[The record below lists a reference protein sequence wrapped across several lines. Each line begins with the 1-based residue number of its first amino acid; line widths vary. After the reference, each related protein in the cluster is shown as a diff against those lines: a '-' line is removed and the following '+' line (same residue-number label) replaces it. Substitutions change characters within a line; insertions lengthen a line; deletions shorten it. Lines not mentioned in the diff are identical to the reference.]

1 MTVITME
8 GVQDLST
15 DILVTKQP
23 NKMKIL
29 INIFT
34 CVYLILI
41 YTVAYASQP
50 SWSLCLV
57 SQSIGIRRAER
68 LPTELEMDQCD
79 RAPAPDGCLASTTTL
94 ARHVAC
100 RPGEA
105 VSNPAEA
112 KPRSLADHT
121 TRHDRGRISCPRP
134 PWPGRC
140 RFICTIR
147 MHVSP
152 RVGILYHSARLPTCG
167 LRVICRQTYCCDRGF
182 VPVPPLELA
191 GSVDSRVRCRVG
203 NVWLRCVSRDVI

>member
-1 MTVITME
+1 MTVIGME
-8 GVQDLST
+8 GVQDLSN
-15 DILVTKQP
+15 DR
-23 NKMKIL
+23 
-29 INIFT
+29 
-34 CVYLILI
+34 
-41 YTVAYASQP
+41 YTSDKAAQQNEDSDQYFY
-50 SWSLCLV
+50 LCLFNFNIY
-57 SQSIGIRRAER
+57 SSLR

-100 RPGEA
+100 PPGEA
-105 VSNPAEA
+105 ASNPAEA
-112 KPRSLADHT
+112 KPRSLAGHA
-121 TRHDRGRISCPRP
+121 TRHDHGRISCPRP

-182 VPVPPLELA
+182 VHVSPLELA